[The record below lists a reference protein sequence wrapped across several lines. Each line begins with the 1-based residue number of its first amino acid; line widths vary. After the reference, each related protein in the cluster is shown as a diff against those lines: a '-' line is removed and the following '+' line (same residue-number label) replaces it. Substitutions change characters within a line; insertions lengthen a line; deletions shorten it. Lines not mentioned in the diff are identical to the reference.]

1 MTVFHRVS
9 DSNVSFGTKKRLLG
23 SEITLPS
30 SLAIYEIGEKTAY
43 KLAIL
48 SSAERSST

>member
-1 MTVFHRVS
+1 MS
-9 DSNVSFGTKKRLLG
+9 DSNVSFSTKERLLG

-30 SLAIYEIGEKTAY
+30 SLAIYEIEEKTAY

>member
-1 MTVFHRVS
+1 MS
-9 DSNVSFGTKKRLLG
+9 DQNVSFSTKKRLLG

-30 SLAIYEIGEKTAY
+30 SLAIYEVGEKTAY